1 MGLFWEVVVV
11 GDLWKIEKEK
21 SEKPMEERVEREM
34 RNRKQRPEVSPKN
47 SEHPGN
53 SSQKSCWKKVS

>member
-1 MGLFWEVVVV
+1 
-11 GDLWKIEKEK
+11 
-21 SEKPMEERVEREM
+21 MEERVEREM

-53 SSQKSCWKKVS
+53 SSQKSC